1 MKPLQL
7 LIVTPV
13 FNDWVSFATLIKEV
27 DDCIQNEN
35 IKISVLAV
43 DDGST
48 SGSTI
53 NNKSFNHL
61 KLINEIEIL
70 HLNCNLGH
78 QRAIA
83 IGLADSVENKAF
95 DAVVV
100 MDSDGEDQPEHINLL
115 LEQFRNNPDCIV
127 VARRNKRTEGT
138 GFRIGYYIYKL
149 LFRLLT
155 GVSITF
161 GNFCLI
167 PNASLKRLVYLDS
180 LWNHLA
186 ATILRSRLPFT
197 MIATNRGTRY
207 ADNPS
212 MNINSLILLGLG
224 AIAVYIDI
232 VLLRILLISII
243 LGLMTIVSIGIV
255 TIIRFFT
262 ELAIPGW
269 ASDVVGSLSIIF
281 IQFLIVSI
289 FVLFIILA
297 NRSQRT
303 FIPAKHYSDFIF
315 KREIIFQ
322 RE

>member
-13 FNDWVSFATLIKEV
+13 FNDWSSFVTLINKI
-27 DDCIQNEN
+27 DNCISYEN
-35 IKISVLAV
+35 TKISVLAV

-48 SGSTI
+48 SEFARSRGS
-53 NNKSFNHL
+53 FDHL
-61 KLINEIEIL
+61 KLIEEVEIL

-83 IGLADSVENKAF
+83 VGLADSVENKVF
-95 DAVVV
+95 DAIVV

-115 LEQFRNNPDCIV
+115 LEQYEHNKDCIV

-138 GFRIGYYIYKL
+138 GFRLGYFIYKL

-167 PNASLKRLVYLDS
+167 PASPLNRLVYLDT

-186 ATILRSRLPFT
+186 ATILRSRLPVT

-207 ADNPS
+207 ADKPS
-212 MNINSLILLGLG
+212 MNINSLVLLGLG

-232 VLLRILLISII
+232 VLLRTLFIS
-243 LGLMTIVSIGIV
+243 LFFGLMTIIGIGIV

-269 ASDVVGSLSIIF
+269 ASDVVGSLSVIF

-289 FVLFIILA
+289 FVLFIILS
-297 NRSQRT
+297 NRAQRT